1 MHTLWG
7 EKRGLRA
14 HRDMKQGEIQQML
27 AATNRW
33 WRDPR
38 GWTREDPDLREASVA
53 PFAYSAG
60 ALHDLAPGGLYVLR
74 GPRRVG
80 KSVEMKRTIERL
92 MQPDRG
98 PVVEPRRVL
107 HASVDGWR
115 AADLGRLVAAAS
127 QLTPPV
133 GHRYWFIDEITGIAD
148 GWPDRIKWLRDND
161 PRFRQDTVVLTGS
174 SATGLT
180 AATKALAGRRGP
192 ANAPDRFLLPMGFR
206 AFAARLEPPAEGPI
220 PSVGPLPIADL
231 APPRVT
237 DAALALVPWL
247 DWLVAAWQTYLHVG
261 GFPAA
266 LASYLRQREVA
277 SQFLHGLLD
286 VIHGDAFRRADW
298 SRPQTTALLQ
308 RIARGL
314 GSPVNHSALA
324 DDLAFAQPTIR
335 RRLEELRDAFV
346 LWPCHREAGLRP
358 KMNAQAKLYFL
369 DPAYAALSPS
379 PPDDSQLAEQQLG
392 VALLRSCERAR
403 PGSYLDFAD
412 VLHHRSNTRREIDFV
427 GPNFGGIAIESK
439 FVDGRWMRD
448 AQTLAASKWRGIV
461 ATRSELDP
469 SASNNAIAI
478 PAALL
483 AWLVDG

>member
-1 MHTLWG
+1 
-7 EKRGLRA
+7 
-14 HRDMKQGEIQQML
+14 MKQGEIQQML
-27 AATNRW
+27 ATTNRW
-33 WRDPR
+33 WRDPH
-38 GWTREDPDLREASVA
+38 GWTRADPDLREASVA
-53 PFAYSAG
+53 PFMYSAG
-60 ALHDLAPGGLYVLR
+60 ALDDLAPGGLYVLR

-80 KSVEMKRTIERL
+80 KSVELKRTIERL
-92 MQPDRG
+92 LNPDRG
-98 PVVEPRRVL
+98 PAADPRRVL

-127 QLTPPV
+127 QLTPP

-161 PRFRQDTVVLTGS
+161 HRFRQDTVVLTGS
-174 SATGLT
+174 SAADLT
-180 AATKALAGRRGP
+180 AAVKALAGRRGP
-192 ANAPDRFLLPMGFR
+192 ASPPDRFLLPMGFR
-206 AFAARLEPPAEGPI
+206 AFAERLEPPAEGPV
-220 PSVGPLPIADL
+220 PNVGPLPIADL
-231 APPRVT
+231 ASPHLN
-237 DAALALVPWL
+237 DAAMALVPWL

-266 LASYLRQREVA
+266 LAGHLRRREVPP
-277 SQFLHGLLD
+277 QFLRSLLD

-308 RIARGL
+308 RIAKSL
-314 GSPVNHSALA
+314 GSPVNHSAIA
-324 DDLAFAQPTIR
+324 DDLAFAQSTIR

-346 LWPCHREAGLRP
+346 LWPCHREANLQP
-358 KMNAQAKLYFL
+358 KMNAHAKLYYL
-369 DPAYAALSPS
+369 DPAYATLSPS
-379 PPDDSQLAEQQLG
+379 PSDDSQLAEQQLG

-403 PGSYLDFAD
+403 PGRYLDFAD

-427 GPNFGGIAIESK
+427 GANFGGIAIESK

-461 ATRSELDP
+461 ATRSELDL

>member
-1 MHTLWG
+1 
-7 EKRGLRA
+7 
-14 HRDMKQGEIQQML
+14 MKQGEIQQML

-33 WRDPR
+33 WRDPH
-38 GWTREDPDLREASVA
+38 GWTRADPDLREASVA
-53 PFAYSAG
+53 PFTYSAG
-60 ALHDLAPGGLYVLR
+60 VLDDLAPGGLYVLR

-92 MQPDRG
+92 MRPG
-98 PVVEPRRVL
+98 PGPAVDPRRVL
-107 HASVDGWR
+107 HVSVDGWR

-127 QLTPPV
+127 QLTPA

-161 PRFRQDTVVLTGS
+161 RRFRGDTVVLTGS
-174 SATGLT
+174 SAGGLT
-180 AATKALAGRRGP
+180 AAVKALAGRRG
-192 ANAPDRFLLPMGFR
+192 AAKAPDRFLLPMGFR
-206 AFAARLEPPAEGPI
+206 TFAARLEPPREGPV
-220 PSVGPLPIADL
+220 PSVGPLDIADL
-231 APPRVT
+231 ALPRLT
-237 DAALALVPWL
+237 DAALALAPWL

-266 LASYLRQREVA
+266 LAGHLRRREVPPH
-277 SQFLHGLLD
+277 FLRSLLD

-308 RIARGL
+308 RIAQAL
-314 GSPVNHSALA
+314 GSPVNHSAIA

-346 LWPCHREAGLRP
+346 LWPCHREARLQP
-358 KMNAQAKLYFL
+358 KVNAHAKLYFL

-379 PPDDSQLAEQQLG
+379 PPADSQLAEQQLG
-392 VALLRSCERAR
+392 VALLRSCERVR

-448 AQTLAASKWRGIV
+448 AQTLAASQWRGIV
-461 ATRSELDP
+461 ATRSELDV
-469 SASNNAIAI
+469 SESNNTIAI
-478 PAALL
+478 PAAML

>member
-1 MHTLWG
+1 
-7 EKRGLRA
+7 
-14 HRDMKQGEIQQML
+14 MKQGEIQQVL

-33 WRDPR
+33 WRDPD
-38 GWTREDPDLREASVA
+38 GWTREDPDLREASTA
-53 PFAYSAG
+53 PFNYSAG
-60 ALHDLAPGGLYVLR
+60 VLDDLALGGLYVLR

-80 KSVEMKRTIERL
+80 KSVELKRTIERL
-92 MQPDRG
+92 LRPGR
-98 PVVEPRRVL
+98 EPAVDPRQVL
-107 HASVDGWR
+107 HVSVDGWR

-127 QLTPPV
+127 QLTPPA
-133 GHRYWFIDEITGIAD
+133 GHRHWFIDEITGIAD

-174 SATGLT
+174 SAAGLT
-180 AATKALAGRRGP
+180 AAVKALAGRRGP
-192 ANAPDRFLLPMGFR
+192 ASAPDRFLLPMSFR
-206 AFAARLEPPAEGPI
+206 AFAEHIEPPAEGSI
-220 PSVGPLPIADL
+220 PSVDPLPIADL
-231 APPRVT
+231 ATPRLT

-247 DWLVAAWQTYLHVG
+247 DWLVTAWQTYLHVG

-266 LASYLRQREVA
+266 LAGHLRRREVPPP
-277 SQFLHGLLD
+277 FLRSLLD
-286 VIHGDAFRRADW
+286 VIHGDAFQRADW

-308 RIARGL
+308 RVAQGL
-314 GSPVNHSALA
+314 CSPVNHAAIA

-346 LWPCHREAGLRP
+346 LWPCYQEDHLRP
-358 KMNAQAKLYFL
+358 KLRARTKVYFL
-369 DPAYAALSPS
+369 DPAYAALSSS

-392 VALLRSCERAR
+392 MALLRSCEYTR

-439 FVDGRWMRD
+439 FVDGRWKRD
-448 AQTLAASKWRGIV
+448 AQTLAASKWHGIV
-461 ATRSELDP
+461 ATRSELEL
-469 SASNNAIAI
+469 SASRNARAI

>member
-1 MHTLWG
+1 M
-7 EKRGLRA
+7 R
-14 HRDMKQGEIQQML
+14 QGEIQQML

-33 WRDPR
+33 WRDPH
-38 GWTREDPDLREASVA
+38 GWMREDPDLREASAA
-53 PFAYSAG
+53 PFTYSAG
-60 ALHDLAPGGLYVLR
+60 ALDDLAPGGLHVLR

-80 KSVEMKRTIERL
+80 KSVEVKRTIERL
-92 MQPDRG
+92 SRSDHG
-98 PVVEPRRVL
+98 PAVDPRRVL

-127 QLTPPV
+127 QLTPA
-133 GHRYWFIDEITGIAD
+133 GHRHWFIDEITGIAD

-161 PRFRQDTVVLTGS
+161 QRFRQDTVVLTGS
-174 SATGLT
+174 SAAGLT
-180 AATKALAGRRGP
+180 AAVKALAGRRGP
-192 ANAPDRFLLPMGFR
+192 ASAPDRFLLPMGFR
-206 AFAARLEPPAEGPI
+206 AFAARLEPPPEGPV
-220 PSVGPLPIADL
+220 PNVGPLPIADL
-231 APPRVT
+231 APPHLT

-247 DWLVAAWQTYLHVG
+247 DWLVAAWQIYLRVG

-266 LASYLRQREVA
+266 LTGHLRRREVPPP
-277 SQFLHGLLD
+277 FLRSLLD

-308 RIARGL
+308 RITRGL

-324 DDLAFAQPTIR
+324 DDLGFAQPTIR

-358 KMNAQAKLYFL
+358 KVNARAKVYFL
-369 DPAYAALSPS
+369 DPAYAALGPS

-392 VALLRSCERAR
+392 VALLRSRERAR
-403 PGSYLDFAD
+403 PGNYLDFAD

-439 FVDGRWMRD
+439 FVDGRWKRN

-461 ATRSELDP
+461 ATRSELDM
-469 SASNNAIAI
+469 SASNNALAI
-478 PAALL
+478 PAGLL
-483 AWLVDG
+483 AWLVDS